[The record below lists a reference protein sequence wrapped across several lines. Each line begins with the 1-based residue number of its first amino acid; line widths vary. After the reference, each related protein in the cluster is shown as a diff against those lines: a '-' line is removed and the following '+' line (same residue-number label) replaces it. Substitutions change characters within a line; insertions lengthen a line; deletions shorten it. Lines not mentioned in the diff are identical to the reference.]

1 MWLFEVK
8 SGLDPKEMFTEGG
21 GGGES
26 LKAEGLTR
34 AMQAASGGGGSMRGG
49 GGEIYF
55 QNCLCKCTSSH
66 FEAQFSIFYNLNF
79 K

>member
-1 MWLFEVK
+1 MFKPNVWLFEVK

-21 GGGES
+21 GGVTES
-26 LKAEGLTR
+26 RRLDPSD
-34 AMQAASGGGGSMRGG
+34 ASLERGGGG

-66 FEAQFSIFYNLNF
+66 FEAQFSIFYNLNL